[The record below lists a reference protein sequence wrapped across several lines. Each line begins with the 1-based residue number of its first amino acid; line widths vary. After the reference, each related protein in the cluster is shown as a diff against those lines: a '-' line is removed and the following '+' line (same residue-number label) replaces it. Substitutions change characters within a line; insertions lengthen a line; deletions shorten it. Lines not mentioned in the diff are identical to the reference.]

1 MDVMEQIKKS
11 IAELLN
17 KKVKLNK
24 EYIEKLIEIPPT
36 LEMGDYAFPC
46 FTLSKKLKRSPVEI
60 ALQLSKDLAKKLPKE
75 IEKIENKGPYVNF
88 FVDKKIIAKDVLFNA
103 LKDNFGSSDIGKKQK
118 IVVDF
123 SGPNVGKPMHIGHIR
138 STILGDSILRI
149 HDFLGYKVTGINY
162 LGDVGLHIGKLIV
175 AYELWLDKKALD
187 KDPVKELLRLYVK
200 FCDNEKT
207 EYQEGLEEEFQDNEW
222 TLKAKEKLR
231 LLELGDAK
239 TEKTWREILKYSKK
253 GFDKIYDMLNVE
265 FHETTGQSLFSDN
278 GKQII
283 TRALEKNLAKI
294 ESDGAVY
301 VEFDAL
307 PKKYVLRSNG
317 TAAYITQDIGSAV
330 ERNKKYNFDKMIYVT
345 DFRQELHFKQLSAI
359 LKKFGYDFSD
369 KLVYVGFGTVNFGN
383 EIMATRKGKII
394 LLDDVLKKTIE
405 KASQEIKKRKT
416 GGDPEK
422 VGVGAIKFAFLKNDP
437 VRDVNFSWEQALNF
451 EGESGPYLQY
461 SYARASSILRKS
473 KIKPKHFEI
482 PKLNEQEI
490 ALIKKIAEFPDVIKD
505 AKDKLNPSL
514 IANYSFSLSQIFN
527 EFYHACPVIKSDNEA
542 FRLKLVDAFRIA
554 IKNSLYLLGIEV
566 MEEM

>member
-1 MDVMEQIKKS
+1 MKRL

-24 EYIEKLIEIPPT
+24 GDIEKLIEIPPDS
-36 LEMGDYAFPC
+36 EMGDYAFPC
-46 FTLSKKLKRSPVEI
+46 FVLSKKIKKSPVEI
-60 ALQLSKDLAKKLPKE
+60 ALQFSKELSKKLPKE
-75 IEKIENKGPYVNF
+75 IEKVENKGAYLNF
-88 FVDKKIIAKDVLFNA
+88 FVDKKIIAKDVLSRA
-103 LKDNFGSSDIGKKQK
+103 LKNDFGSSDIGKKQK
-118 IVVDF
+118 IVIDF
-123 SGPNVGKPMHIGHIR
+123 SGPNIGKPMHIGHIR

-149 HDFLGYKVTGINY
+149 YDFLGYKVTGINY

-175 AYELWLDKKALD
+175 AYELWLDKKALE

-231 LLELGDAK
+231 LFELGDAK
-239 TEKTWREILKYSKK
+239 TEKTWKEILKCSKK
-253 GFDKIYDMLNVE
+253 GFNKVYGMLNVE
-265 FHETTGQSLFSDN
+265 FHETTGQSLFSEK

-283 TRALEKNLAKI
+283 TRALEKSLAKI

-301 VEFDAL
+301 VDFETL

-317 TAAYITQDIGSAV
+317 TASYITQDIGSAV

-369 KLVYVGFGTVNFGN
+369 KIVHVGFGTVNFGN

-394 LLDDVLKKTIE
+394 LLEDVLKKTIE

-416 GGDPEK
+416 QGDEKK

-437 VRDVNFSWEQALNF
+437 AKDVNFSWEQALNF

-461 SYARASSILRKS
+461 SYARASSILRKPKVKS
-473 KIKPKHFEI
+473 KSFEVS
-482 PKLNEQEI
+482 KLNKQEI
-490 ALIKKIAEFPDVIKD
+490 ALIKKIAEFPDVVKN

-527 EFYHACPVIKSDNEA
+527 EFYHTCPVIKSDNEA
-542 FRLKLVDAFRIA
+542 FRLKLVEAFKIT
-554 IKNSLYLLGIEV
+554 IKNALYLLGIEV